1 MPEADG
7 ATEDSVLG
15 SRHCPTFS
23 VVRSDCLV
31 FLAGLPDQ
39 SVDVIVTDPA
49 YSGMNRHLMFGN
61 GRIVGDYQSADNQK
75 WFAEFHDD
83 PATYR
88 RFLEQ
93 CRRVLRNDRHLY
105 LMFDSYSLLSLGA
118 LVRDC
123 FDVKNVIVWDK
134 VNLGMGHYFRR
145 RHELIVFATKG
156 RRKIARRDI
165 PDIWRFPRIHP
176 ARYPTQK
183 PVELFEAMLAG
194 SVEPGDVV
202 CDPFVGSGSSGVAA
216 LRRGCSFIGCDLS
229 ERAVEFSLARL
240 EEFRATGRDPAQPR
254 AARVEG
260 ESYGWLAS
268 AGVGARA
275 NAAIL
280 GVGPKES

>member
-88 RFLEQ
+88 RFLDQ

-202 CDPFVGSGSSGVAA
+202 CDPFVGSGSSGIAA
-216 LRRGCSFIGCDLS
+216 LRRGCSFIGCDTS
-229 ERAVEFSLARL
+229 ERAVEFSQARL
-240 EEFRATGRDPAQPR
+240 EAFRTTGRDPAQPR